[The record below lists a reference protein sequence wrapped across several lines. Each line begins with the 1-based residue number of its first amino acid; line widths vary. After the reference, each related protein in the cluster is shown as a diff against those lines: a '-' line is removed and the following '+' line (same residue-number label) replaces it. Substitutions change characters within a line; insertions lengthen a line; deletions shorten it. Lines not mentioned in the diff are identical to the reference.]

1 MWTTA
6 DGFDTTACVGRMI
19 ATMKTAQAKKAV
31 KAKGA
36 NGVRAVAVDWLRAG

>member
-6 DGFDTTACVGRMI
+6 DGFDTTQRVGSMT

-36 NGVRAVAVDWLRAG
+36 KDVRAVAVD